1 MVEIHLSADQV
12 NNYLDNPNT
21 SQDSEFI
28 HQHIQNCEVCK
39 KSFSELKEIH
49 EELKKIPLLELKTDI
64 NMRIMKKVM
73 VNLKRNRQHNG
84 FLITIMTILISPI
97 ISLLY
102 YVLSG
107 SGNSTGSET
116 AINRINDYSSTIY
129 IFLTEIFKS
138 GYNQS
143 ITMTILLLSILS
155 FYFFFDKF
163 PRKNL

>member
-1 MVEIHLSADQV
+1 MVEKHIFEDQV
-12 NNYLDNPNT
+12 NNYLDNPNF

-28 HQHIQNCEVCK
+28 HQHIQNCDKCREL
-39 KSFSELKEIH
+39 FSELNGIH
-49 EELKKIPLLELKTDI
+49 VDLKKIPLFKLNTDI
-64 NMRIMKKVM
+64 NAKIMKKVM

-84 FLITIMTILISPI
+84 FLITIMTVLISPI
-97 ISLLY
+97 VSLIY

-107 SGNSTGSET
+107 SGNTTGRES
-116 AINRINDYSSTIY
+116 AINRLNDYSNTLY
-129 IFLTEIFKS
+129 NFLTEIFKS

-155 FYFFFDKF
+155 FYFLFDKF